1 MELAQNLLSNLFPSR
16 CILCRKT
23 VNGQSVDG
31 PVVNERI
38 EICSDC
44 FKALPRN
51 DVYCMRCALPLT
63 DDVSG
68 NVLCGRCIQEAPA
81 YDYAYS
87 PFRYEDGII
96 NLVHQLKFGEKI
108 TYART
113 LGEILL
119 NTLQEKL
126 KADGELLLKS
136 WPDCLLP
143 VPLHNTR
150 LRQRGFNQSIEIVR
164 VIAKKLKIPIEYNA
178 VIRQRSTS
186 AQTGLNAAQRK
197 KNIKG
202 AFSLVSEIKEK
213 HVLII
218 DDVMTTGS
226 TVNELAKLLKKN
238 KVECVGVLSIARAP
252 LKN

>member
-1 MELAQNLLSNLFPSR
+1 MELAQKLLSNLFPSR

-23 VNGQSVDG
+23 MHGQSVNE
-31 PVVNERI
+31 PTINERI

-44 FKALPRN
+44 FKVLPRN
-51 DVYCMRCALPLT
+51 DFFCMRCALPLA

-68 NVLCGRCIQEAPA
+68 NVICGRCIQETPA

-87 PFRYEDGII
+87 PFRYEDDII

-126 KADGELLLKS
+126 KADGELNIKS
-136 WPDCLLP
+136 RPDCLLP

-150 LRQRGFNQSIEIVR
+150 MRQRGYNQSIEIVR
-164 VIAKKLKIPIEYNA
+164 VIAKKLNIPIEYNA

-186 AQTGLNAAQRK
+186 AQTGLNVAQRK
-197 KNIKG
+197 NNIKG

-252 LKN
+252 LNN